1 MRSLLVV
8 FALIV
13 LVITAPTMADRGAG
27 TLRVWKR

>member
-1 MRSLLVV
+1 MRSPLVV

-13 LVITAPTMADRGAG
+13 LVITAAPMADRGAG